1 MEHCF
6 IDLCS
11 EEIIIHIFS
20 FLGLQEKVKLTMV
33 SQTCRRLA
41 MDYSLE
47 LRRGLLEEAMLEVE
61 KQNYSLALKLLFR
74 VDNFFPRSPEVWKE
88 IALCYRHDDDIE
100 SSLEALL
107 VARKYSQGTA
117 FYHYIQSQILLYV
130 KKKGSAP
137 SHKEINVAIDLD
149 PTDLRAFIESG
160 SCRDLSP
167 EDMIHFEEKRQESLA
182 RELADYMHILP
193 LPYFRMASIHN
204 NIGAVYFEMGDN
216 ALALKFFE
224 KATEIC
230 PIYIQAYLNR
240 AIVWKESDNM
250 PLALQEYNKI
260 LTINPSITRI
270 YSLRGQCHYVMGQ
283 YEQAFSDFATA
294 TISNK
299 IESNVLSGLYKSLIH
314 IQQLN
319 LAEDF
324 LKYVIRQ
331 IKTSLYDYQ
340 LKNIA
345 LKHLVR
351 KQKQKQVRKKD
362 GSSRTEDSQ
371 NSEELQNESIIAE
384 ERRIP
389 EERQKE
395 EKNRNQQREE
405 GQKEALENSGK
416 QQREEGQKEEKNR
429 NQQREEGQKEA
440 LENSGKQQR
449 EEGQKEEKNRNQQ
462 REEGQKEALEK
473 NRSGDRSLHELQIG
487 IFNIQQQQLELQ
499 RQLAEILKISKE
511 EEDHDSFGRDEKMA
525 QNDDRISKEETDES
539 AEEEEENSEK
549 PSPRL
554 QKKLDTRQKQLEK
567 KIERGKAKYIHFRI
581 ILQSQSLQS
590 LKKQT
595 QETITDVVN
604 GIKVHEK
611 LAGDLDDKKDEREE
625 FLEDE
630 YVREPKS
637 RRKEGVEAEVR
648 SEEEMKEEERKEGF
662 IEEEYVREPKSKR
675 KSGEEVEEEE
685 RKEGEKR
692 KQEEEEKRK
701 EEEQKLEWRIE
712 AKKKQAKKLRK
723 EASSLVKTALRFK
736 ADLCILKG
744 RFDKLRTYL
753 SRLDSIQP
761 HRSFLFCDSL
771 LVLAPGDQTEENN
784 PVDIP
789 AFVKSFTWKFVQ
801 NLSAAGN
808 WSDHVKQLEYL
819 SSKKSIFLP
828 TNDSQLFFISCYAYF
843 YFALH
848 TQSAVANQVIVNDF
862 QCWLSS
868 RKFTRKPKIT
878 PLLSEVC
885 KSPYL
890 LVLLLEVFRV
900 THNSTK
906 RASCLET
913 FEATALASKQR
924 FSTSTDPK
932 TNLESSFRV
941 TEEQELIIQEEVASV
956 ICAYLEPLPSVFQ
969 GEAF

>member
-1 MEHCF
+1 
-6 IDLCS
+6 
-11 EEIIIHIFS
+11 
-20 FLGLQEKVKLTMV
+20 
-33 SQTCRRLA
+33 
-41 MDYSLE
+41 
-47 LRRGLLEEAMLEVE
+47 
-61 KQNYSLALKLLFR
+61 
-74 VDNFFPRSPEVWKE
+74 
-88 IALCYRHDDDIE
+88 
-100 SSLEALL
+100 
-107 VARKYSQGTA
+107 
-117 FYHYIQSQILLYV
+117 
-130 KKKGSAP
+130 
-137 SHKEINVAIDLD
+137 
-149 PTDLRAFIESG
+149 
-160 SCRDLSP
+160 
-167 EDMIHFEEKRQESLA
+167 
-182 RELADYMHILP
+182 
-193 LPYFRMASIHN
+193 
-204 NIGAVYFEMGDN
+204 
-216 ALALKFFE
+216 
-224 KATEIC
+224 
-230 PIYIQAYLNR
+230 
-240 AIVWKESDNM
+240 M

-567 KIERGKAKYIHFRI
+567 KNRARESQIYPFPNYFTIAISTVSQKADTRNHNR
-581 ILQSQSLQS
+581 
-590 LKKQT
+590 
-595 QETITDVVN
+595 
-604 GIKVHEK
+604 
-611 LAGDLDDKKDEREE
+611 
-625 FLEDE
+625 
-630 YVREPKS
+630 
-637 RRKEGVEAEVR
+637 RRKR
-648 SEEEMKEEERKEGF
+648 
-662 IEEEYVREPKSKR
+662 
-675 KSGEEVEEEE
+675 
-685 RKEGEKR
+685 
-692 KQEEEEKRK
+692 
-701 EEEQKLEWRIE
+701 
-712 AKKKQAKKLRK
+712 
-723 EASSLVKTALRFK
+723 
-736 ADLCILKG
+736 
-744 RFDKLRTYL
+744 
-753 SRLDSIQP
+753 
-761 HRSFLFCDSL
+761 
-771 LVLAPGDQTEENN
+771 
-784 PVDIP
+784 
-789 AFVKSFTWKFVQ
+789 
-801 NLSAAGN
+801 
-808 WSDHVKQLEYL
+808 
-819 SSKKSIFLP
+819 
-828 TNDSQLFFISCYAYF
+828 
-843 YFALH
+843 
-848 TQSAVANQVIVNDF
+848 NQG
-862 QCWLSS
+862 S
-868 RKFTRKPKIT
+868 
-878 PLLSEVC
+878 
-885 KSPYL
+885 
-890 LVLLLEVFRV
+890 
-900 THNSTK
+900 
-906 RASCLET
+906 
-913 FEATALASKQR
+913 
-924 FSTSTDPK
+924 
-932 TNLESSFRV
+932 
-941 TEEQELIIQEEVASV
+941 
-956 ICAYLEPLPSVFQ
+956 
-969 GEAF
+969 